1 MSYEDAKLLA
11 EVDFKKAQELKL
23 LEIET
28 KNRVNN
34 FKGEDLGFIS
44 RDDVSK
50 FGLNEEDGLKVSERI
65 FGSKESEGYILLN
78 DKSLL
83 FKISDQR
90 LPKEGDM
97 ENLEFINQ
105 NLLNIKDN
113 LVNSKILD
121 ILKSRY
127 KIKLYYKNDKG
138 N

>member
-1 MSYEDAKLLA
+1 
-11 EVDFKKAQELKL
+11 
-23 LEIET
+23 
-28 KNRVNN
+28 
-34 FKGEDLGFIS
+34 
-44 RDDVSK
+44 
-50 FGLNEEDGLKVSERI
+50 
-65 FGSKESEGYILLN
+65 
-78 DKSLL
+78 
-83 FKISDQR
+83 
-90 LPKEGDM
+90 M